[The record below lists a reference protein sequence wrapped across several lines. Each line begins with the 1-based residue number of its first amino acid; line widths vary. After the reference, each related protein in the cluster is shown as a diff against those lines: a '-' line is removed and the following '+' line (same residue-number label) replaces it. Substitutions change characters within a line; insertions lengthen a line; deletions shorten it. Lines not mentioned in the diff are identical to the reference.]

1 MNVKIILKPEDVWQ
15 YYVDHTD
22 ELREHMKLIAFSPD
36 FDTEIQIS
44 EDGDLLTAHVYLND
58 QEIAAEEMINAFD
71 TKSSIEKMYKE
82 YIYNAEEFVEQWK
95 LQQGEDEEE
104 DLIETRELELDDA
117 AYEFLVSILG
127 EAFDVHSKETQEILE
142 DVKDCV
148 LPMLYEK
155 HGIEVYRPMYIAD
168 DNGNEEFCLYPYS
181 EITEVQGE

>member
-1 MNVKIILKPEDVWQ
+1 MSVKIILKPENVWQ
-15 YYVDHTD
+15 YYKDHTA
-22 ELREHMKLIAFSPD
+22 EFRNHMKLAACNEE
-36 FDTEIQIS
+36 FDTEIQIC
-44 EDGDLLTAHVYLND
+44 EEGDLLTVYAYLDD
-58 QEIAAEEMINAFD
+58 QPVGSEEIINASD
-71 TKSSIEKMYKE
+71 AKASMERMYQE
-82 YIYNAEEFVEQWK
+82 YIYNAEGLVEQWK
-95 LQQGEDEEE
+95 LQQEADEEE
-104 DLIETRELELDDA
+104 DTIETRELELDDA
-117 AYEFLVSILG
+117 AYEFLVSVLG